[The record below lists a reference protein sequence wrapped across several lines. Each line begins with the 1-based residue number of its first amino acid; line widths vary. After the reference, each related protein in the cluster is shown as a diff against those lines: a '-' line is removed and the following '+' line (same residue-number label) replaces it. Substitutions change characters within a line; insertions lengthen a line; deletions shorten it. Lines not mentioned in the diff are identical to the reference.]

1 MLEYA
6 GMTSHEFDWDSSYE
20 IVLELSERYP
30 DEDVSELGLD
40 DLYKR
45 IVALPGFVGEAA
57 MVNDK
62 ILRDIL
68 RDWYE
73 EIGD

>member
-1 MLEYA
+1 MLEYD
-6 GMTSHEFDWDSSYE
+6 GMTNRELDWDSGYE
-20 IVLELSERYP
+20 IALELKERYP
-30 DEDVSELGLD
+30 DEEISDVSLN
-40 DLYKR
+40 DLYNR
-45 IVALPGFVGEAA
+45 IVALPGFVGEAEL
-57 MVNDK
+57 VNDQ

>member
-1 MLEYA
+1 
-6 GMTSHEFDWDSSYE
+6 MTNRELDWDSGYE
-20 IVLELSERYP
+20 IALELKKRYP
-30 DEDVSELGLD
+30 DEEISDVSLN
-40 DLYKR
+40 DLYQR
-45 IVALPGFVGEAA
+45 IIALPGFVGEAEL
-57 MVNDK
+57 VNDQ

>member
-1 MLEYA
+1 MLEYD
-6 GMTSHEFDWDSSYE
+6 GMTDRELDWDSGYE
-20 IVLELSERYP
+20 IALELKERYP
-30 DEDVSELGLD
+30 DEEISDVSLN
-40 DLYKR
+40 DLYNR
-45 IVALPGFVGEAA
+45 IVALPGFVGEAEL
-57 MVNDK
+57 VNDQ